1 MHVSNTTLEG
11 VLNPTI
17 KEWIE
22 TTHGFHLE
30 LLSLKEFEIL
40 LNHLLDC
47 AGMKLEDI
55 DFIRDPYK
63 QNIANESRE
72 WTMRSPTTFSN
83 RLNGLKNFGI
93 DSVINQ
99 DGTKITFMWDNSKS
113 PDASSI
119 MNIIAVVPHWIHKD
133 PNQYDTK

>member
-55 DFIRDPYK
+55 DFIRDSYK

-72 WTMRSPTTFSN
+72 WVMRSPTTFSN

-99 DGTKITFMWDNSKS
+99 DGTKITFMWDSSKS
-113 PDASSI
+113 PYASSI

>member
-47 AGMKLEDI
+47 VGMKLEDI

-119 MNIIAVVPHWIHKD
+119 MNIIAVVSHWIHKG
-133 PNQYDTK
+133 PSQYDTK